1 MKVAVPS
8 LVVRME
14 YASVW
19 NSTLETDTTVRVSD
33 SSNAWTLIDTQEG
46 NFDKKHKK
54 LDIWMSGKHDH
65 SLKG

>member
-14 YASVW
+14 YVSAW
-19 NSTLETDTTVRVSD
+19 NSTLEADTNVRVSD

-46 NFDKKHKK
+46 NFDKKYKK
-54 LDIWMSGKHDH
+54 IDV
-65 SLKG
+65 

>member
-14 YASVW
+14 YVSAW
-19 NSTLETDTTVRVSD
+19 NSTLETDTNVRVSD

-46 NFDKKHKK
+46 NFDKKYKK
-54 LDIWMSGKHDH
+54 IDV
-65 SLKG
+65 